1 MKNKKQ
7 TYLFT
12 VVGAPVGTY
21 EYTADFNNIE
31 EAVAFGFDKFNHVF
45 SVQPYQA

>member
-1 MKNKKQ
+1 MKKQ
-7 TYLFT
+7 PYLFT

-21 EYTADFNNIE
+21 EYVAKFRNIQ

>member
-1 MKNKKQ
+1 MKKQ

-45 SVQPYQA
+45 SVQPLDA